1 MVAKKDVAQAEEVAE
16 TAIVVPEEVEPE
28 YLPASRA
35 WDEEDSI
42 DVVEGSDLES
52 DKEMLV
58 GVPFI
63 ITKVFFRD
71 GKFLRAGESMP
82 ADFVSVEIVTAP
94 AHSPLWRKVERKR
107 ASYPGIPEETE
118 IGPDE
123 QIVINDSSTGIKRQV
138 VQYLHAKKL
147 ITVGDPDKNFDE
159 TVPRDYSD
167 LSGVLGTS
175 PFDADRVTLLE
186 GSSAA
191 EKGISVRLKCPRGMR
206 VSTYENDFTPEGK
219 TFYLA

>member
-1 MVAKKDVAQAEEVAE
+1 MVKKEDVAEAVEVVE
-16 TAIVVPEEVEPE
+16 NLPVPQPGPQQE

-35 WDEEDSI
+35 WDDEDSV

-52 DKEMLV
+52 DKEQLV

-71 GKFLRAGESMP
+71 GKFLSHGEQMP
-82 ADFVSVEIVTAP
+82 DDFVSIELVTAP
-94 AHSPLWRKVERKR
+94 ASSPLWKKVARKR
-107 ASYPGIPEETE
+107 LAYPGIPEETE
-118 IGPDE
+118 VGPDE

-147 ITVGDPDKNFDE
+147 VTVDE
-159 TVPRDYSD
+159 ETPRDFGD
-167 LSGVLGTS
+167 LSGSLGES
-175 PFDADRVTLLE
+175 PFDANRATLLE
-186 GSSAA
+186 GASAA
-191 EKGISVRLKCPRGMR
+191 EKGIPVRLKCPRGLR
-206 VSTYENDFTPEGK
+206 VSFYENDYTPEGR